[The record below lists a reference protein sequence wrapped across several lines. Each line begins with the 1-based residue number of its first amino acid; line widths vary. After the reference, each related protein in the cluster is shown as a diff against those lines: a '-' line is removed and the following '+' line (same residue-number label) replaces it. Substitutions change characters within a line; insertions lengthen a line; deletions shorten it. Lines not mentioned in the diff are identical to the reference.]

1 MKNKIGL
8 LIFICFFIFIQ
19 HNCPAGEPN
28 DGNLPVQ
35 KEVVQAIEKLN
46 SAVGKL
52 KQLAAQVE
60 YIHAQPLFDTQ
71 TIRTGN
77 IFYVKDVNYTAL
89 RINFLT
95 IKQDQSQRQNYRED
109 YIFDGMK
116 LTKIDYQSKSATTE
130 QLSKDKP
137 IEPFELVQDYF
148 PIIGLAKPDE
158 MTGQFNITVSRSVLR
173 LIPKENSKFFK
184 TYKHIEITINP
195 ENSLPC
201 DFSAVTCEDEK
212 IIIKLSQIDILTAI
226 KNSVFDMNIPADFV
240 QTQK

>member
-1 MKNKIGL
+1 MKNKIVILIVL
-8 LIFICFFIFIQ
+8 LVCQSVSFG
-19 HNCPAGEPN
+19 GEPN
-28 DGNLPVQ
+28 DSNLPVQ
-35 KEVVQAIEKLN
+35 KEVIQTIEKLN
-46 SAVGKL
+46 SAVAKL
-52 KQLAAQVE
+52 RQLTAQVE

-71 TIRTGN
+71 TIRTGD
-77 IFYVKDVNYTAL
+77 IFYVKDVNCTAL
-89 RINFLT
+89 RMNFLT
-95 IKQDQSQRQNYRED
+95 IKQDQSPRLNYRED

-116 LTKIDYQSKSATTE
+116 LTKIDYQGKSAITE

-158 MTGQFNITVSRSVLR
+158 MTGQFNITVSQSVLC

-195 ENSLPC
+195 VNSLPC
-201 DFSAVTCEDEK
+201 DFSAVTSEDEK
-212 IIIKLSQIDILTAI
+212 ITIKLSQIDTSTAV

-240 QTQK
+240 KTQK